1 MFCSQVAARKRHTM
15 GLRSD
20 VLAGILESEITSIS
34 WLKYPHEKDA
44 PSDPQRIIKHS
55 ALIGRLHDVASNLSF
70 SKTVVEAALSGILQK
85 RLEDKT
91 WTMSEA
97 EASNWTVTM
106 AARIRLMCRHTQQ
119 AILKNP
125 KTSWLR
131 LMPFASSTPPPAAA
145 KKSASSSP
153 GPAARR
159 IAKKSSASPAAE
171 KSSPI
176 SSPGPPPAD
185 YIFGFNPEMHK
196 AWRVL
201 RSKPKSKQE
210 LCMEIVA
217 PKGATDHDLCEAVW
231 PDDSRTAI
239 AELTVQA
246 HQASHRPSPGASS
259 ANTWQKLHTVTKNVI
274 SVRKRVD
281 RCLLVSIYEQGAQ
294 VCQVNVHAK
303 FGETSA
309 AIDKALEFMVT
320 LATEYVENK
329 IQKKDLFPR
338 RNAMLEAV
346 PKVAQPPGASRA
358 CKQGTD
364 HEKEKEGFLNKNKH
378 GQKKK
383 KKKKTVAKEKKDDT
397 GKNAKDATEE
407 EESKDEETAEKEEE
421 NETAKEEQKL
431 DENEEEE
438 EEDTEEEEEEP
449 AVRKKPVMRKPAA
462 SAKRP
467 AASDA
472 STTAVAQQQQPQQQP
487 QQQQQPALKRA
498 RSFIVDIPP
507 AMEDF
512 MENMPRLKD
521 LRLMEAES

>member
-1 MFCSQVAARKRHTM
+1 
-15 GLRSD
+15 
-20 VLAGILESEITSIS
+20 
-34 WLKYPHEKDA
+34 
-44 PSDPQRIIKHS
+44 
-55 ALIGRLHDVASNLSF
+55 
-70 SKTVVEAALSGILQK
+70 
-85 RLEDKT
+85 
-91 WTMSEA
+91 
-97 EASNWTVTM
+97 
-106 AARIRLMCRHTQQ
+106 
-119 AILKNP
+119 
-125 KTSWLR
+125 
-131 LMPFASSTPPPAAA
+131 
-145 KKSASSSP
+145 
-153 GPAARR
+153 
-159 IAKKSSASPAAE
+159 
-171 KSSPI
+171 
-176 SSPGPPPAD
+176 
-185 YIFGFNPEMHK
+185 MHK

-217 PKGATDHDLCEAVW
+217 PKGAKDHDLCEAVW

-259 ANTWQKLHTVTKNVI
+259 AWQKLHTVTKNVI

-364 HEKEKEGFLNKNKH
+364 HEKEKEGVLNKNKH

-383 KKKKTVAKEKKDDT
+383 KTKKTVAKEKKDDT
-397 GKNAKDATEE
+397 GKNAKD
-407 EESKDEETAEKEEE
+407 EETAEKEEE
-421 NETAKEEQKL
+421 NEKAKEEQKL
-431 DENEEEE
+431 DENEEEEE

-449 AVRKKPVMRKPAA
+449 AVRKKPVMQKPFA

-512 MENMPRLKD
+512 MENMPRLED
-521 LRLMEAES
+521 LRLMEAEG

>member
-15 GLRSD
+15 GLPSD
-20 VLAGILESEITSIS
+20 ESEITRIS

-55 ALIGRLHDVASNLSF
+55 AFIGRLHDVASNLSF
-70 SKTVVEAALSGILQK
+70 SKTVVETALSGILLK

-97 EASNWTVTM
+97 DASNWTVTM

-131 LMPFASSTPPPAAA
+131 LMPFAKSTPPQGAG
-145 KKSASSSP
+145 KIIASSSP

-217 PKGATDHDLCEAVW
+217 PKGAKDHDLCEAVW

-281 RCLLVSIYEQGAQ
+281 RCLLVSIYKQGAQ

-383 KKKKTVAKEKKDDT
+383 KKKKKTVAKEKKDDT

-407 EESKDEETAEKEEE
+407 EESKDEETAEKEGKTRRRRRSRSSTRTRRRRIRRRRRRTGGPQEASHA
-421 NETAKEEQKL
+421 ETGCKCKE
-431 DENEEEE
+431 
-438 EEDTEEEEEEP
+438 
-449 AVRKKPVMRKPAA
+449 AGRK
-462 SAKRP
+462 
-467 AASDA
+467 
-472 STTAVAQQQQPQQQP
+472 
-487 QQQQQPALKRA
+487 
-498 RSFIVDIPP
+498 
-507 AMEDF
+507 
-512 MENMPRLKD
+512 
-521 LRLMEAES
+521 

>member
-1 MFCSQVAARKRHTM
+1 
-15 GLRSD
+15 
-20 VLAGILESEITSIS
+20 
-34 WLKYPHEKDA
+34 
-44 PSDPQRIIKHS
+44 
-55 ALIGRLHDVASNLSF
+55 
-70 SKTVVEAALSGILQK
+70 
-85 RLEDKT
+85 
-91 WTMSEA
+91 
-97 EASNWTVTM
+97 
-106 AARIRLMCRHTQQ
+106 
-119 AILKNP
+119 
-125 KTSWLR
+125 
-131 LMPFASSTPPPAAA
+131 
-145 KKSASSSP
+145 
-153 GPAARR
+153 
-159 IAKKSSASPAAE
+159 
-171 KSSPI
+171 
-176 SSPGPPPAD
+176 
-185 YIFGFNPEMHK
+185 
-196 AWRVL
+196 
-201 RSKPKSKQE
+201 
-210 LCMEIVA
+210 MEIVA
-217 PKGATDHDLCEAVW
+217 PKGAKDHDLCEAVW

-246 HQASHRPSPGASS
+246 HQASHRPSPGDTS

-274 SVRKRVD
+274 RVRKRVD
-281 RCLLVSIYEQGAQ
+281 RCLLMSIYEQGAQ

-364 HEKEKEGFLNKNKH
+364 HENEKEGVLNKNKH
-378 GQKKK
+378 GQKKKK

-407 EESKDEETAEKEEE
+407 EESKDEEIAEKEEE
-421 NETAKEEQKL
+421 NEKAKEEQKL

-449 AVRKKPVMRKPAA
+449 AVRKKPVMQKPAA

-521 LRLMEAES
+521 LRIMEAES